1 MHMIVFIKYFSK
13 FITNEMIFEIIL
25 DLFQLKEFSLEMFL
39 IQSWYEEVQMC
50 HDKQTLLLVNVRV
63 LGHCYLLF

>member
-1 MHMIVFIKYFSK
+1 
-13 FITNEMIFEIIL
+13 MIFEIIL

-63 LGHCYLLF
+63 LSHCYLLL